1 MSTFYKI
8 GEIASLYNI
17 STDILRYY
25 EELGILVPRRA
36 PNGYRIYRT
45 EDLWCLNVIRDLR
58 ELGFSMEQIKAYI
71 ENRSIDSS
79 LELFQKEMDVID
91 RHIERLKSL
100 RDNIITRR
108 ETISQARG
116 LPLGTITLKEMPPRP
131 CHRIMQSYET
141 DEEMDILI
149 KQLVSFGPDRQY
161 IIGNNQMGSFV
172 NLSDALDGRC
182 QQYDAVFILHP
193 DGEHHIEAGSYLSV
207 CYCGSFR
214 QTRTYVPQLLQYA
227 RDNGMAIRGPLLELL
242 WIDIHTTK
250 HVEEQVTELQLKVE
264 VGQAGIS

>member
-108 ETISQARG
+108 ETISQARE
-116 LPLGTITLKEMPPRP
+116 LPLGTITLKEMPPRA

-161 IIGNNQMGSFV
+161 IIGNNQMGSFIS
-172 NLSDALDGRC
+172 LSDAMDGRC

-193 DGEHHIEAGSYLSV
+193 DGEHCIGKGTYLSV
-207 CYCGSFR
+207 CYSGNFR
-214 QTRTYVPQLLQYA
+214 QTRTYVPRLLDYA
-227 RDNGMAIRGPLLELL
+227 REHSMNIRGPLLELL
-242 WIDIHTTK
+242 WIDVHTTK
-250 HVEEQVTELQLKVE
+250 HVEEQVTELQLKVD
-264 VGQAGIS
+264 